1 MLHPSSMYCA
11 GSTMLLAP
19 HTLLEGVPSACQVN
33 RHYGQATGLA
43 RQLGDK
49 LAELQRVSQ
58 QMDGVWR
65 MHALRE
71 SAVKKDI
78 WKRKVEQVAEESD
91 DLRAA
96 LDKHMHRERRL
107 LAL

>member
-1 MLHPSSMYCA
+1 MCHLP
-11 GSTMLLAP
+11 T
-19 HTLLEGVPSACQVN
+19 QVN

-71 SAVKKDI
+71 STAKKDI
-78 WKRKVEQVAEESD
+78 WKRKVEQVAEEVD

-96 LDKHMHRERRL
+96 LDKHTHRERRL
-107 LAL
+107 QSL